1 MLKFG
6 QLLTQTC
13 MKNHFRT
20 FALLAAVSAC
30 TFSPGRNDRL
40 EGTILYSDTIQYH
53 PVRID
58 NGGAILPWFSSN
70 LGQSYDTC
78 IMLVWN
84 FWKNME
90 TDSTGLKYY
99 MNHQVWAPNGD
110 RRGLGGDQLAMA
122 LSSWRL
128 LYAYTGDKAL
138 IDDMRYIADE
148 YLARSLS
155 KPTDQWPFIPYPY
168 NTVLHSGRYDGDMIN
183 GKNYTQP
190 DKAGSFGIELIN
202 LFKITGEQKYLDAAI
217 KIGKTL
223 ASKTRKGDNDKS
235 PLPFKVNA
243 VTGEPGAL
251 LNNQGTGKV
260 EMQALYTT
268 NWTGTLELFQQL
280 QNFDSNN
287 ADLYKKAFTTI
298 LDWMK
303 NYPLKTNKWGPFF
316 EDIPGWSDT
325 QINAV
330 TFAMFIMENKELF
343 PDWQKHVKGIFD
355 WTYKEM
361 GNNEYE
367 KYKVTVMNE
376 QTVYQ
381 VPGNS
386 HSSRQASMELWYT
399 ALTGDTT
406 FKTNAIRNLNWA
418 TYTVA
423 DDGRNRY
430 IRDDVWLTDGYGD
443 YVRHYLRAMAAFPE
457 LAPDNKNR
465 MLSTSSVV
473 KNISYEESKISY
485 NTYDPKSTEKFRL
498 TKKPA
503 QIMAG
508 GVRLQERTSSEAD
521 GYVWTPLA
529 KGGILQITKS
539 SPDLEIL
546 F

>member
-1 MLKFG
+1 
-6 QLLTQTC
+6 
-13 MKNHFRT
+13 MKNHFI
-20 FALLAAVSAC
+20 AVVLLALVPAC
-30 TFSPGRNDRL
+30 TFSPGKTDRL
-40 EGTILYSDTIQYH
+40 EGTVLYSDTIQYH

-58 NGGAILPWFSSN
+58 TCGAILPWFSSN

-78 IMLVWN
+78 LMLVWN

-90 TDSTGLKYY
+90 IDSNGLKYY
-99 MNHQVWAPNGD
+99 MNHQVWAPHHD
-110 RRGLGGDQLAMA
+110 MRGVGGDQFAMA

-138 IDDMRYIADE
+138 IEDMRYIADE
-148 YLARSLS
+148 YLARGLS
-155 KPTDQWPFIPYPY
+155 KATDQWPFIPYPY
-168 NTVLHSGRYDGDMIN
+168 NTVIHSGLYDGDMRN

-190 DKAGSFGIELIN
+190 DKAGSFGTELIN

-217 KIGKTL
+217 NIGKTL
-223 ASKTRKGDNDKS
+223 ASKTRQGDNDKS
-235 PLPFKVNA
+235 PLPFRVNA
-243 VTGEPGAL
+243 VTGEPGSFFS
-251 LNNQGTGKV
+251 NQGTGEV
-260 EMQALYTT
+260 EMQALYTS

-280 QNFDSNN
+280 QTFDPHN
-287 ADLYKKAFTTI
+287 ADMYKNAFVTI
-298 LDWMK
+298 LEWMK
-303 NYPLKTNKWGPFF
+303 NYPLRTNKWGPFF

-325 QINAV
+325 QINAI

-343 PDWQKHVKGIFD
+343 PDWKKDVKGIFD
-355 WTYKEM
+355 WTYKEL
-361 GNNEYE
+361 GNHEYE

-386 HSSRQASMELWYT
+386 HSSRQASTELWYT

-406 FKTNAIRNLNWA
+406 FKTNAIRALNWA

-465 MLSTSSVV
+465 LVSTSSVV
-473 KNISYEESKISY
+473 KNISYEGTMISY
-485 NTYDPKSTEKFRL
+485 ETYDAKSTEKFRL
-498 TKKPA
+498 IKRPA

-508 GVRLQERTSSEAD
+508 GVRLQEMTSSEVD

-529 KGGILQITKS
+529 RGGILQITKS
-539 SPDLEIL
+539 TPHIEIL